1 MKKFLLILNVI
12 AVGIS
17 TTALAKY
24 PAPAMRGEITS
35 AIHSTGA
42 NLLTTPVTGVP
53 NIQAQV
59 TNVQSIPTVIIN
71 TTQKGQDKID
81 VTLIDDFIDDI
92 SPNARHYPPNFPN
105 RTTEYLAGENLK
117 YISNWLEPYASA
129 NDASFDIVLRAAK
142 INAMARNLNLGT
154 EYTQRAGNHMAKIVK
169 LQPSSNEANF
179 LYGMMISEAGGFK
192 EGQVY
197 LEKAAQG
204 GYLEAEQSLA
214 QTELLMDNKAGALTR
229 LRSLATK
236 HPNNT
241 QIAQQLAIVENGGF
255 YIWNIKDSQL
265 SLKPIK

>member
-1 MKKFLLILNVI
+1 MKAPLLILSLI
-12 AVGIS
+12 AATAS
-17 TTALAKY
+17 TTVQAKH
-24 PAPAMRGEITS
+24 PAPTMRGEMTATIQ
-35 AIHSTGA
+35 STGA
-42 NLLTTPVTGVP
+42 NLLATPVAGVP
-53 NIQAQV
+53 SIQAHV
-59 TNVQSIPTVIIN
+59 TNVQSLPTVLIN
-71 TTQKGQDKID
+71 ATQKGQDKID

-105 RTTEYLAGENLK
+105 RTAEHLAGENLK
-117 YISNWLEPYASA
+117 HVSNWLEPYASA
-129 NDASFDIVLRAAK
+129 KDASFDVVLRAAK

-169 LQPSSNEANF
+169 LQPSDSEANF

-197 LEKAAQG
+197 LEKAAKG

-214 QTELLMDNKAGALTR
+214 QTELLMDNKSGALTR
-229 LRSLATK
+229 LRALAAK

-241 QIAQQLAIVENGGF
+241 QIAQQLSIVENGGF
-255 YIWNIKDSQL
+255 YIWNIKDNQL